1 MSTKT
6 RRRVAS
12 FTTKARAL
20 LDAADWPEGVKVIVD
35 SQTGGDAIHVYQEGG
50 GGRCFW
56 YLDAR
61 YLESADPAE
70 VRATA
75 IRRLE
80 SQGRDPKYS
89 EKSRAEDLALAALL
103 KGPVQPVFTTRATVT
118 SGEVDGIVVM
128 VNGHDL
134 LGVFPSLDVPDSP
147 WSLGYW
153 DASSGEWVDADYDGD
168 FCAQLVKYLALGEET
183 FTVGEGPS

>member
-1 MSTKT
+1 MSPTKT

-20 LDAADWPEGVKVIVD
+20 LDAADWPEGVKVVVD
-35 SQTGGDAIHVYQEGG
+35 SQTSGDAVHVYKEGG
-50 GGRCFW
+50 GGRVFW

-70 VRATA
+70 VRKTA

-89 EKSRAEDLALAALL
+89 DKSRAEDLALAALL
-103 KGPVQPVFTTRATVT
+103 GGSHDVVPCGHPPWEHLACCLMCGRDVLWV
-118 SGEVDGIVVM
+118 SGDGVSTPEVYRHV
-128 VNGHDL
+128 
-134 LGVFPSLDVPDSP
+134 
-147 WSLGYW
+147 
-153 DASSGEWVDADYDGD
+153 
-168 FCAQLVKYLALGEET
+168 EE
-183 FTVGEGPS
+183 GS